1 MQRLQDLREAK
12 EEEKDIEVVRLYAED
27 GDLVPEILQETV
39 DHLVDKVTGEELTFV
54 LEQADKDQLD
64 IIEVKHQAEM
74 EKAMKAAEAEIEQD
88 VEEARQRLAD
98 QAVAKREAQRQG
110 LQAKMKSAD
119 SEKERKAL
127 LDQLKNFDQNHE
139 QNLMDEKLKQDRLL
153 EERRKAR

>member
-39 DHLVDKVTGEELTFV
+39 DHLVDKVAGEELTFV